1 MVLLK
6 FVLSVPGS
14 SDHIHV
20 KILSFN
26 GQQQNVD
33 SVLEGQQHHA
43 SSKYTCGDFFNAE
56 LNVLKWWELY
66 GF

>member
-20 KILSFN
+20 TILLSFN

-43 SSKYTCGDFFNAE
+43 SSKYTCGDF
-56 LNVLKWWELY
+56 LMR
-66 GF
+66 G

>member
-33 SVLEGQQHHA
+33 SVSEGQQHHA
-43 SSKYTCGDFFNAE
+43 SFKDTCGDF
-56 LNVLKWWELY
+56 LMRS
-66 GF
+66 

>member
-20 KILSFN
+20 RILSFN

-43 SSKYTCGDFFNAE
+43 SSKYTCGDF
-56 LNVLKWWELY
+56 LMR
-66 GF
+66 G

>member
-43 SSKYTCGDFFNAE
+43 SFKDTCGEF
-56 LNVLKWWELY
+56 LMRSLMS
-66 GF
+66 